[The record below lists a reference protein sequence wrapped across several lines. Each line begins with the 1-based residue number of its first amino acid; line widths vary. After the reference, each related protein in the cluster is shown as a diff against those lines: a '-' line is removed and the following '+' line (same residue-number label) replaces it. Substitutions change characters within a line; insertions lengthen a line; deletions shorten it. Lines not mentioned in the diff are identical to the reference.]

1 MYEMRFTLKLVNL
14 KLHYQKMSNNINNNG
29 GAETTAENINNL
41 NTEKDTQQET
51 KTPEQNAQETTT
63 PETDTTDTQETKAS
77 KAITILKKWGW
88 KMALGVSII
97 TAAITAVMWIND
109 VASRGDA
116 IRYSNACQ
124 QYQNDAE
131 PSIWRWASWDRE
143 VAAEALLEWSKE
155 FEYYYLNS
163 DDKPTAQEKGMY
175 KRACTFRGLLKAGY
189 ELEDAVDAYPN
200 SSQVDTY
207 VRTYGYTSLIR

>member
-1 MYEMRFTLKLVNL
+1 
-14 KLHYQKMSNNINNNG
+14 MSNNINNNG
-29 GAETTAENINNL
+29 GAETTAETLNQNL
-41 NTEKDTQQET
+41 NPEKDTQKNKTTTPDMNNQET
-51 KTPEQNAQETTT
+51 TEKETQETTT
-63 PETDTTDTQETKAS
+63 PETDTTDTQETKSA

-88 KMALGVSII
+88 KAALAVSII
-97 TAAITAVMWIND
+97 TAAIATVMWIND

-116 IRYSNACQ
+116 VRYANACQ

-143 VAAEALLEWSKE
+143 VAAEALLEWAKE

-200 SSQVDTY
+200 STQVDTY
-207 VRTYGYTSLIR
+207 VRAYGYTSLTK